1 MSAIT
6 TMILSGVVAAIV
18 SLIVSS
24 GAMVIYLEEEK
35 KTIDRILK
43 IASDTINEMKNFAI
57 SKLEN
62 SYKEGWK
69 DCEMASK
76 GTGPDSKQ

>member
-6 TMILSGVVAAIV
+6 TMILSGVVAAII

-35 KTIDRILK
+35 KTTDRILK
-43 IASDTINEMKNFAI
+43 IANDTINEMKNFAI

-62 SYKEGWK
+62 SYKEG
-69 DCEMASK
+69 
-76 GTGPDSKQ
+76 